1 MKEKYIIIAS
11 QEYKFANHK
20 NLWGELANQSNVD
33 VIVIDIPADLIVS
46 VIKRKKYRLD
56 EAKLGVHK
64 VSNNLYVLRPMLYF
78 RPEFLSDRFLPYL
91 AKNIWKAL
99 FKQFPDIYSCKCNL
113 LIYEA
118 MWALVFKDSHP
129 NMRIGYYL
137 FDEVRQNGSDGS
149 VNEKRYRHD
158 EFACKNS
165 DIIFTMTKCLAE
177 SRSNYNSNII
187 VLGNGAILKES
198 SSLKPLFIPR
208 SVAFIG
214 NFRNWI
220 NKELLEGLIKK
231 RQDLFFC
238 FVGPIEGNMQKFFDY
253 LLNNYENVVYF
264 GKVSKET
271 VNRMYKTFGCVII
284 PYLDNSFIKATRP
297 IKIVESIFAG
307 TPVVT
312 IPMDGYQESSFIRF
326 ASTEKEFSS
335 EIDYALSH
343 PIDLDSIDYKSFCNE
358 NSWTQK
364 ANIIIN
370 EFHKL
375 EQM

>member
-20 NLWGELANQSNVD
+20 NLWGELANQSNAD

-99 FKQFPDIYSCKCNL
+99 YKQFPDIYSCKCNL

-177 SRSNYNSNII
+177 SRSNYNSNIV
-187 VLGNGAILKES
+187 VLGNGAKQNS
-198 SSLKPLFIPR
+198 SNLLECSKI
-208 SVAFIG
+208 SNSIAFIG
-214 NFRNWI
+214 NFRDWI
-220 NKELLEGLIKK
+220 DKELLEDLIKNK
-231 RQDLFFC
+231 ENHLFC
-238 FVGPIEGNMQKFFDY
+238 FVGSVEDNMKIFFNY
-253 LLNNYENVVYF
+253 LLHTYPNVAYF
-264 GKVSKET
+264 GRVSKDRI
-271 VNRMYKTFGCVII
+271 NFMYKLFGCVIV
-284 PYLDNSFIKATRP
+284 PYLNNSFIKATRP
-297 IKIVESIFAG
+297 IKIVESVLAG

-312 IPMDGYQESSFIRF
+312 IPMDGYEEHKFIRF
-326 ASTEKEFSS
+326 ASTYEEFSQ
-335 EIDYALSH
+335 EIDWVLSN
-343 PIDLDSIDYKSFCNE
+343 PIDLDSIEYKTFCEE
-358 NSWTQK
+358 NTWSNK
-364 ANIIIN
+364 AKIIIN
-370 EFHKL
+370 EFCKL
-375 EQM
+375 